1 MAQLVDYSV
10 RDGVAVIT
18 VNNPPV
24 NALSVGVPQGIV
36 DGVRRAGA
44 DSSVKAVVL
53 VGGGRGFIAGADISE
68 FFNPPEGR
76 TVTIFDTMD
85 ALEGASKP
93 VVAGIHG
100 AALGG
105 GLEVALSCH
114 YRCGAAGSLYGLPEV
129 KLGLLPGGG
138 GTQRLPR
145 LIGPERA
152 LPLMVSG
159 DFVPAAEALS
169 LGIVDRL
176 IEDGDIVDGAVAF
189 AAELAESGAALRR
202 IRDMPTPRP
211 SSPAFFDDFEKS
223 IARRQRGFLAP
234 FNIVECVKAA
244 VELPFD
250 EGMARERALFDE
262 CHKSDKARAQ
272 IHLFFAE
279 RTAGKIPGV
288 PRGTPAKKV
297 ESAAVLGAGTMGG
310 GIAMNFL
317 NAGIPVTLVERD
329 RESLDRGLGIIRA
342 NYEATAAKGRITD
355 ADVAAR
361 MDLIRPTTD
370 YDAIAAADIVVE
382 AVFEEMDLKKEVFRR
397 IDGIA
402 KDGAIL
408 ATNTSTLDVNEIASV
423 TRRPEAVIGTHFFS
437 PANVMR
443 LLENVRGEKSA
454 PETIATAMAVGKRI
468 GKVPVLVGVCDGFV
482 GNRMLAHYGRQA
494 HDMIMEGALPQD
506 VDGALYAF
514 GLAMG
519 PFAMG
524 DLAGLDV
531 GWRIRKRRMAE
542 LGLNRSD
549 DPVADALCEMGRY
562 GQKTGAGWYRYEA
575 GSRAPVPDPEVEAM
589 IVAESERR
597 GVVRRE
603 IGAEEIVERCMYQLV
618 NEGAKILEEGI
629 ALRASDIDV
638 IYANGYGF
646 PRYRGGPMFHADLVG
661 LRNVYDSVSRY
672 YDMLGEAWRPAPLL
686 RKLAEAGETFN
697 DRNPGR

>member
-1 MAQLVDYSV
+1 MSRLVEYST
-10 RDGVAVIT
+10 RGNVAVVT
-18 VNNPPV
+18 VVNPPV
-24 NALSVGVPQGIV
+24 NALSVGVPEGIV
-36 DGVRRAGA
+36 DGVRRAEA
-44 DSSVKAVVL
+44 DPAMAAIVL
-53 VGGGRGFIAGADISE
+53 AGGGRGFIAGADIAE
-68 FFNPPEGR
+68 FFNPPKER
-76 TVTIFDTMD
+76 RATIFDAIA

-93 VVAGIHG
+93 TVAGVHG

-105 GLEVALSCH
+105 GFEVALGCH
-114 YRCGAAGSLYGLPEV
+114 YRCGAAGSQYGLPEV
-129 KLGLLPGGG
+129 RLGLLPGAG

-152 LPLMVSG
+152 LPLIASG
-159 DFVPAAEALS
+159 DFVPAAKALE
-169 LGIVDRL
+169 LGIIDRVV
-176 IEDGDIVDGAVAF
+176 EGDIV
-189 AAELAESGAALRR
+189 EGAALFAGELAAQGSPLRK
-202 IRDMPTPRP
+202 IRDMQTPKP
-211 SSPAFFDDFEKS
+211 ASPDFFEAFEKS

-234 FNIVECVKAA
+234 FHIVKCVKAA

-279 RTAGKIPGV
+279 RAAAKVPGL
-288 PRGTPAKKV
+288 PRDARPKPV
-297 ESAAVLGAGTMGG
+297 ERAAVLGAGTMGG
-310 GIAMNFL
+310 GIAMNFV

-329 RESLDRGLGIIRA
+329 GEALERGLGVVRR
-342 NYEATAAKGRITD
+342 NYEATAAKGRLTA
-355 ADVAAR
+355 ADVETR
-361 MDLIRPTTD
+361 MGLLNPTTD
-370 YDAIAAADIVVE
+370 YEAIADADVVVE
-382 AVFEEMDLKKEVFRR
+382 AVFEDMDVKKEVFRK

-402 KDGAIL
+402 KEGAIL
-408 ATNTSTLDVNEIASV
+408 ATNTSTLDVNEIAAA

-454 PETIATAMAVGKRI
+454 PETIAAVMAMGKRI

-494 HDMIMEGALPQD
+494 QDMILEGALPQN
-506 VDGALYAF
+506 VDGALYEF

-542 LGLNRSD
+542 RRLNRSD
-549 DPVADALCEMGRY
+549 DPVADALCEKGRY
-562 GQKTGAGWYRYEA
+562 GQKTGAGWYKYEA
-575 GSRAPVPDPEVEAM
+575 GARTPVPDPEVEAM

-597 GVVRRE
+597 GIARRG
-603 IGAEEIVERCMYQLV
+603 IDAREIVERCMYQLV

-629 ALRASDIDV
+629 AARASDIDV

-646 PRYRGGPMFHADLVG
+646 PRWRGGPMFHADLVG
-661 LRNVYDSVSRY
+661 LKTVYDSVSRF
-672 YDMLGEAWRPAPLL
+672 YDRLGEAWRPAPLL
-686 RKLAEAGETFN
+686 ERLAAAGKTFN
-697 DRNPGR
+697 DLNPGR

>member
-1 MAQLVDYSV
+1 MTQLVEYAV
-10 RDGVAVIT
+10 RDGVAVIA

-36 DGVRRAGA
+36 DGVARAGA
-44 DSSVKAVVL
+44 DPAVGAIVL
-53 VGGGRGFIAGADISE
+53 VGAGRGFIAGADISE
-68 FFNPPEGR
+68 FFNPPAGENA
-76 TVTIFDTMD
+76 TIFDAMD
-85 ALEGASKP
+85 ALEGASLP

-105 GLEVALSCH
+105 GLEVALACH
-114 YRCGAAGSLYGLPEV
+114 YRCGAAGSQYGLPEV
-129 KLGLLPGGG
+129 KLGLLPGAG

-152 LPLMVSG
+152 LPLIVGG
-159 DFVPAAEALS
+159 DFVPDEKARA

-176 IEDGDIVDGAVAF
+176 VDGDIVDGAVAW
-189 AAELAESGAALRR
+189 ARELADSGAPLRR
-202 IRDMPTPRP
+202 IRDIATPKP
-211 SSPAFFDDFEKS
+211 ASPAFFDDFRKS

-234 FNIVECVKAA
+234 FNIVECVRAA

-279 RTAGKIPGV
+279 RAAGKIPDV
-288 PRGTPAKKV
+288 PRTTPTRKV
-297 ESAAVLGAGTMGG
+297 ERAAVLGAGTMGG
-310 GIAMNFL
+310 GIAMNFV
-317 NAGIPVTLVERD
+317 NVGIPVTLVEQNEEALR
-329 RESLDRGLGIIRA
+329 RGLAVIRG
-342 NYEATAAKGRITD
+342 NYEATAAKGRIAA
-355 ADVAAR
+355 ADVETR
-361 MDLIRPTTD
+361 MGLIEPTTD
-370 YDAIAAADIVVE
+370 YGRIAAADIVVE
-382 AVFEEMDLKKEVFRR
+382 AVFEEMDIKKEVFRK

-402 KDGAIL
+402 RDGAIL
-408 ATNTSTLDVNEIASV
+408 ATNTSTLDVNEIAAV
-423 TRRPEAVIGTHFFS
+423 TRRPEAVIGMHFFS

-454 PETIATAMAVGKRI
+454 PGTIATAMAVGKRI

-494 HDMIMEGALPQD
+494 HDMIIEGALPQQ
-506 VDGALYAF
+506 VDGALYEF

-549 DPVADALCEMGRY
+549 DPVGDVLCEKGRY
-562 GQKTGAGWYRYEA
+562 GQKTGAGWYRYDK
-575 GSRAPVPDPEVEAM
+575 GSRAPRPDPEVEAM

-597 GVVRRE
+597 GVARRE

-629 ALRASDIDV
+629 ALRAGDIDA

-646 PRYRGGPMFHADLVG
+646 PRWRGGPMFYADTVG
-661 LRNVYDSVSRY
+661 LRTVYDAVSRY
-672 YDMLGEAWRPAPLL
+672 YDTLGEAWRPAPLL
-686 RKLAEAGETFN
+686 ERLARAGETFN
-697 DRNPGR
+697 DVNPGR

>member
-1 MAQLVDYSV
+1 MTQLVEYAV
-10 RDGVAVIT
+10 RDGVAVIA

-36 DGVRRAGA
+36 DGVARAGA
-44 DSSVKAVVL
+44 DPAVGAIVL
-53 VGGGRGFIAGADISE
+53 VGAGRGFIAGADISE
-68 FFNPPEGR
+68 FFNPPAGENA
-76 TVTIFDTMD
+76 TIFDAMD
-85 ALEGASKP
+85 ALEGAALP

-105 GLEVALSCH
+105 GLEVALACH
-114 YRCGAAGSLYGLPEV
+114 YRCGAAGSQYGLPEV
-129 KLGLLPGGG
+129 KLGLLPGAG

-152 LPLMVSG
+152 LPLIVGG
-159 DFVPAAEALS
+159 DFVPDEKARA

-176 IEDGDIVDGAVAF
+176 VDGDIVDGAVAW
-189 AAELAESGAALRR
+189 ARELADSGAPLRR
-202 IRDMPTPRP
+202 IRDIATPKP
-211 SSPAFFDDFEKS
+211 ASPAFFDDFRKS

-234 FNIVECVKAA
+234 FNIVECVRAA

-279 RTAGKIPGV
+279 RAAGKIPDV
-288 PRGTPAKKV
+288 PRTTPTRKV
-297 ESAAVLGAGTMGG
+297 ERAAVLGAGTMGG
-310 GIAMNFL
+310 GIAMNFV
-317 NAGIPVTLVERD
+317 NVGIPVTLVEQNEEALR
-329 RESLDRGLGIIRA
+329 RGLAVIRG
-342 NYEATAAKGRITD
+342 NYEATAAKGRIAA
-355 ADVAAR
+355 ADVETR
-361 MDLIRPTTD
+361 MGLIEPTTD
-370 YDAIAAADIVVE
+370 YGRIAAADIVVE
-382 AVFEEMDLKKEVFRR
+382 AVFEEMDIKKEVFRK

-402 KDGAIL
+402 RDGTIL
-408 ATNTSTLDVNEIASV
+408 ATNTSTLDVNEIAAV
-423 TRRPEAVIGTHFFS
+423 TRRPEAVIGMHFFS

-454 PETIATAMAVGKRI
+454 PGTIATAMAVGKRI

-494 HDMIMEGALPQD
+494 HDMIIEGALPQQ
-506 VDGALYAF
+506 VDGALYEF

-549 DPVADALCEMGRY
+549 DPVGDALCEKGRY
-562 GQKTGAGWYRYEA
+562 GQKTGAGWYRYDK
-575 GSRAPVPDPEVEAM
+575 GSRAPRPDPEVEAM

-597 GVVRRE
+597 GVARRE

-618 NEGAKILEEGI
+618 NEGAEILEEGI
-629 ALRASDIDV
+629 ALRAGDIDA

-646 PRYRGGPMFHADLVG
+646 PRWRGGPMFYADTVG
-661 LRNVYDSVSRY
+661 LRTVYDAVSRY
-672 YDMLGEAWRPAPLL
+672 YDTLGEAWRPAPLL
-686 RKLAEAGETFN
+686 ERLARAGETFN
-697 DRNPGR
+697 DVNPGR

>member
-1 MAQLVDYSV
+1 MAGLVGYTV
-10 RDGVAVIT
+10 RDGVAAIV

-24 NALSVGVPQGIV
+24 NALSVGVPEGIV
-36 DGVRRAGA
+36 DGARRAVA
-44 DSSVKAVVL
+44 DPSVRAIVL
-53 VGGGRGFIAGADISE
+53 AGGGRGFIAGADISE
-68 FFNPPEGR
+68 FFNPPDGK
-76 TVTIFDTMD
+76 TATIFDTMD

-145 LIGPERA
+145 LVGPERA
-152 LPLMVSG
+152 LRLMVSG
-159 DFVPAAEALS
+159 DFVPAAEAEK

-176 IEDGDIVDGAVAF
+176 VEGDIIEGAMAF
-189 AAELAESGAALRR
+189 ARALADEGAPLRR
-202 IRDMPTPRP
+202 IRDMATPKP
-211 SSPAFFDDFEKS
+211 SSPAFFEEFEKS
-223 IARRQRGFLAP
+223 FARRQRGFLAP
-234 FNIVECVKAA
+234 FRIVECVRAA

-262 CHKSDKARAQ
+262 CHQSDKARAQ

-279 RTAGKIPGV
+279 RAANRIPDV
-288 PRGTPAKKV
+288 PRATPVKKV
-297 ESAAVLGAGTMGG
+297 ERAAVLGAGTMGG
-310 GIAMNFL
+310 GIAMNFA

-329 RESLDRGLGIIRA
+329 RESLERGLGVIRG
-342 NYEATAAKGRITD
+342 NYEATAAKGRLS
-355 ADVAAR
+355 AEDVETR
-361 MDLIRPTTD
+361 MGLIEPTTD
-370 YDAIAAADIVVE
+370 YDEIADADMVIE
-382 AVFEEMDLKKEVFRR
+382 AVFEEMDIKKEVFRK

-402 KDGAIL
+402 REGAIL

-494 HDMIMEGALPQD
+494 HDMILEGAAPQD
-506 VDGALYAF
+506 IDGALYEF

-562 GQKTGAGWYRYEA
+562 GQKTGAGWYKYAE
-575 GSRAPVPDPEVEAM
+575 GSRAPIPDPEVEAM

-597 GVVRRE
+597 GIVRRE
-603 IGAEEIVERCMYQLV
+603 IGAREIVERCMYQLV

-629 ALRASDIDV
+629 ALRAGDIDV

-646 PRYRGGPMFHADLVG
+646 PRWRGGPMFHADLVG
-661 LRNVYDSVSRY
+661 QKNVYDAVSRY
-672 YDMLGEAWRPAPLL
+672 YDAFGEAWRPAPLL
-686 RKLAEAGETFN
+686 KRLAEAGETFN

>member
-1 MAQLVDYSV
+1 MTQLVEYAV
-10 RDGVAVIT
+10 RDGVAVIA

-36 DGVRRAGA
+36 DGVARAGA
-44 DSSVKAVVL
+44 DPAVGAIVL
-53 VGGGRGFIAGADISE
+53 VGAGRGFIAGADISE
-68 FFNPPEGR
+68 FFNPPAGENA
-76 TVTIFDTMD
+76 TIFDAMD
-85 ALEGASKP
+85 ALEGASLP

-105 GLEVALSCH
+105 GLEVALACH
-114 YRCGAAGSLYGLPEV
+114 YRCGAAGSQYGLPEV
-129 KLGLLPGGG
+129 KLGLLPGAG

-152 LPLMVSG
+152 LPLIVGG
-159 DFVPAAEALS
+159 DFVPDEKARA

-176 IEDGDIVDGAVAF
+176 VDGDIVDGAVAW
-189 AAELAESGAALRR
+189 ARELADSGAPLRR
-202 IRDMPTPRP
+202 IRDIATPKP
-211 SSPAFFDDFEKS
+211 ASPAFFDDFRKS

-234 FNIVECVKAA
+234 FNIVECVRAA

-279 RTAGKIPGV
+279 RAAGKIPDV
-288 PRGTPAKKV
+288 PRTTPTRKV
-297 ESAAVLGAGTMGG
+297 ERAAVLGAGTMGG
-310 GIAMNFL
+310 GIAMNFV
-317 NAGIPVTLVERD
+317 NVGIPVTLVEQNEEALR
-329 RESLDRGLGIIRA
+329 RGLAVIRG
-342 NYEATAAKGRITD
+342 NYEATAAKGRIAA
-355 ADVAAR
+355 ADVETR
-361 MDLIRPTTD
+361 MGLIDPTTD
-370 YDAIAAADIVVE
+370 YGRIAAADIVVE
-382 AVFEEMDLKKEVFRR
+382 AVFEEMDIKKEVFRK

-402 KDGAIL
+402 RDGAIL
-408 ATNTSTLDVNEIASV
+408 ATNTSTLDVNEIAAV
-423 TRRPEAVIGTHFFS
+423 TRRPEAVIGMHFFS

-454 PETIATAMAVGKRI
+454 PGTIATAMAVGKRI

-494 HDMIMEGALPQD
+494 HDMIIEGALPQQ
-506 VDGALYAF
+506 VDGALYEF

-549 DPVADALCEMGRY
+549 DPVGDALCEKGRY
-562 GQKTGAGWYRYEA
+562 GQKTGAGWYRYDK
-575 GSRAPVPDPEVEAM
+575 GSRAPRPDPEVEAM

-597 GVVRRE
+597 GVARRE

-629 ALRASDIDV
+629 ALRAGDIDA

-646 PRYRGGPMFHADLVG
+646 PRWRGGPMFYADTVG
-661 LRNVYDSVSRY
+661 LRTVYDAVSRY
-672 YDMLGEAWRPAPLL
+672 YDALGEAWRPAPLL
-686 RKLAEAGETFN
+686 ERLARAGETFN
-697 DRNPGR
+697 DVNPGR

>member
-1 MAQLVDYSV
+1 MTQLVEYAV
-10 RDGVAVIT
+10 RDGVAVIA

-36 DGVRRAGA
+36 DGVARAGA
-44 DSSVKAVVL
+44 DPSVGAIVL
-53 VGGGRGFIAGADISE
+53 VGAGRGFIAGADISE
-68 FFNPPEGR
+68 FFNPPAGENA
-76 TVTIFDTMD
+76 TIFDAMD
-85 ALEGASKP
+85 ALEGASLP

-105 GLEVALSCH
+105 GLEVALACH
-114 YRCGAAGSLYGLPEV
+114 YRCGAAGSQYGLPEV
-129 KLGLLPGGG
+129 KLGLLPGAG

-152 LPLMVSG
+152 LPLIVGG
-159 DFVPAAEALS
+159 DFVPDEKARA

-176 IEDGDIVDGAVAF
+176 VDGDIVDGAVAW
-189 AAELAESGAALRR
+189 ARELADSGAPLRR
-202 IRDMPTPRP
+202 IRDIATPKP
-211 SSPAFFDDFEKS
+211 ASPAFFDDFRKS

-234 FNIVECVKAA
+234 FNIVECVRAA

-279 RTAGKIPGV
+279 RAAGKIPDV
-288 PRGTPAKKV
+288 PRTTPTRKV
-297 ESAAVLGAGTMGG
+297 ERAAVLGAGTMGG
-310 GIAMNFL
+310 GIAMNFV
-317 NAGIPVTLVERD
+317 NVGIPVTLVEQNEEALR
-329 RESLDRGLGIIRA
+329 RGLAVIRG
-342 NYEATAAKGRITD
+342 NYEATAAKGRIAA
-355 ADVAAR
+355 ADVATR
-361 MDLIRPTTD
+361 MGLIEPTTD
-370 YDAIAAADIVVE
+370 YGRIAAADIVVE
-382 AVFEEMDLKKEVFRR
+382 AVFEEMDIKKEVFRK

-402 KDGAIL
+402 RDGAIL
-408 ATNTSTLDVNEIASV
+408 ATNTSTLDVNEIAAV
-423 TRRPEAVIGTHFFS
+423 TRRPEAVIGMHFFS

-454 PETIATAMAVGKRI
+454 PGTIATAMAVGKRI

-494 HDMIMEGALPQD
+494 HDMIIEGALPQQ
-506 VDGALYAF
+506 VDGALYEF

-549 DPVADALCEMGRY
+549 DPVGDALCEKGRY
-562 GQKTGAGWYRYEA
+562 GQKTGAGWYRYDK
-575 GSRAPVPDPEVEAM
+575 GSRAPRPDPEVEAM

-597 GVVRRE
+597 GVARRE

-618 NEGAKILEEGI
+618 NEGAEILEEGI
-629 ALRASDIDV
+629 ALRAGDIDA

-646 PRYRGGPMFHADLVG
+646 PRWRGGPMFYADTVG
-661 LRNVYDSVSRY
+661 LRTVYDAVSRY
-672 YDMLGEAWRPAPLL
+672 YDALGEAWRPAPLL
-686 RKLAEAGETFN
+686 ERLARAGETFN
-697 DRNPGR
+697 DVNPGR

>member
-1 MAQLVDYSV
+1 MTQLVEYAV
-10 RDGVAVIT
+10 RDGVAVIA

-36 DGVRRAGA
+36 DGVARAGA
-44 DSSVKAVVL
+44 DPAVGAIVL
-53 VGGGRGFIAGADISE
+53 VGAGRGFIAGADISE
-68 FFNPPEGR
+68 FFNPPAGENA
-76 TVTIFDTMD
+76 TIFDAMD
-85 ALEGASKP
+85 ALEGASLP

-100 AALGG
+100 VALGG
-105 GLEVALSCH
+105 GLEVALACH
-114 YRCGAAGSLYGLPEV
+114 YRCGAAGSQYGLPEV
-129 KLGLLPGGG
+129 KLGLLPGAG

-152 LPLMVSG
+152 LPLIVGG
-159 DFVPAAEALS
+159 DFVPDEKARA

-176 IEDGDIVDGAVAF
+176 VDGDIVDGAVAW
-189 AAELAESGAALRR
+189 ARELADSGAPLRR
-202 IRDMPTPRP
+202 IRDIATPKP
-211 SSPAFFDDFEKS
+211 ASPAFFDDFRKS

-234 FNIVECVKAA
+234 FNIVECVRAA

-279 RTAGKIPGV
+279 RAAGKIPDV
-288 PRGTPAKKV
+288 PRTTPTRKV
-297 ESAAVLGAGTMGG
+297 ERAAVLGAGTMGG
-310 GIAMNFL
+310 GIAMNFV
-317 NAGIPVTLVERD
+317 NVGIPVTLVEQNEEALR
-329 RESLDRGLGIIRA
+329 RGLAVIRG
-342 NYEATAAKGRITD
+342 NYEATAAKGRIAA
-355 ADVAAR
+355 ADVETR
-361 MDLIRPTTD
+361 MGLIEPTTD
-370 YDAIAAADIVVE
+370 YGRIAAADIVVE
-382 AVFEEMDLKKEVFRR
+382 AVFEEMDIKKEVFRK

-402 KDGAIL
+402 RDGAIL
-408 ATNTSTLDVNEIASV
+408 ATNTSTLDVNEIAAV
-423 TRRPEAVIGTHFFS
+423 TRRPEAVIGMHFFS

-454 PETIATAMAVGKRI
+454 PGTIATAMAVGKRI

-494 HDMIMEGALPQD
+494 HDMIIEGALPQQ
-506 VDGALYAF
+506 VDGALYEF

-549 DPVADALCEMGRY
+549 DPVGDALCEKGRY
-562 GQKTGAGWYRYEA
+562 GQKTGAGWYRYDK
-575 GSRAPVPDPEVEAM
+575 GSRAPRPDPEVEAM

-597 GVVRRE
+597 GVARRE

-618 NEGAKILEEGI
+618 NEGAEILEEGI
-629 ALRASDIDV
+629 ALRAGDIDA

-646 PRYRGGPMFHADLVG
+646 PRWRGGPMFYADTVG
-661 LRNVYDSVSRY
+661 LRTVYDAVSRY
-672 YDMLGEAWRPAPLL
+672 YDALGEAWRPAPLL
-686 RKLAEAGETFN
+686 ERLARAGETFN
-697 DRNPGR
+697 DVNPGR

>member
-1 MAQLVDYSV
+1 MTQLVEYAV
-10 RDGVAVIT
+10 RDGVAVIA

-36 DGVRRAGA
+36 DGVARAGA
-44 DSSVKAVVL
+44 DPAVGAIVL
-53 VGGGRGFIAGADISE
+53 VGAGRGFIAGADISE
-68 FFNPPEGR
+68 FFNPPAGENA
-76 TVTIFDTMD
+76 TIFDAMD
-85 ALEGASKP
+85 ALEGASLP

-105 GLEVALSCH
+105 GLEVALACH
-114 YRCGAAGSLYGLPEV
+114 YRCGAAGSQYGLPEV
-129 KLGLLPGGG
+129 KLGLLPGAG

-152 LPLMVSG
+152 LPLIVGG
-159 DFVPAAEALS
+159 DFVPDEKARA

-176 IEDGDIVDGAVAF
+176 VDGDIVDGAVAW
-189 AAELAESGAALRR
+189 ARELADSGAPLRR
-202 IRDMPTPRP
+202 IRDIATPKP
-211 SSPAFFDDFEKS
+211 ASPAFFDDFRKS

-234 FNIVECVKAA
+234 FNIVECVRAA

-279 RTAGKIPGV
+279 RAAGKIPDV
-288 PRGTPAKKV
+288 PRTTPTRKV
-297 ESAAVLGAGTMGG
+297 ERAAVLGAGTMGG
-310 GIAMNFL
+310 GIAMNFV
-317 NAGIPVTLVERD
+317 NVGIPVTLVEQNEEALR
-329 RESLDRGLGIIRA
+329 RGLAVIRG
-342 NYEATAAKGRITD
+342 NYEATAAKGRIAA
-355 ADVAAR
+355 ADVETR
-361 MDLIRPTTD
+361 MGLIEPTTD
-370 YDAIAAADIVVE
+370 YGRIAAADIVVE
-382 AVFEEMDLKKEVFRR
+382 AVFEEMDIKKEVFRK

-402 KDGAIL
+402 RDGAIL
-408 ATNTSTLDVNEIASV
+408 ATNTSTLDVNEIAAV
-423 TRRPEAVIGTHFFS
+423 TRRPEAVIGMHFFS

-454 PETIATAMAVGKRI
+454 PGTIATAMAVGKRI

-494 HDMIMEGALPQD
+494 HDMIIEGALPQQ
-506 VDGALYAF
+506 VDGALYEF

-549 DPVADALCEMGRY
+549 DPVGDALCEKGRY
-562 GQKTGAGWYRYEA
+562 GQKTGAGWYRYDK
-575 GSRAPVPDPEVEAM
+575 GSRAPRPDPEVEAM

-597 GVVRRE
+597 GVARRE

-618 NEGAKILEEGI
+618 NEGAEILEEGI
-629 ALRASDIDV
+629 ALRAGDIDA

-646 PRYRGGPMFHADLVG
+646 PRWRGGPMFYADTVG
-661 LRNVYDSVSRY
+661 LRTVYDAVSRY
-672 YDMLGEAWRPAPLL
+672 YDTLGEAWRPAPLL
-686 RKLAEAGETFN
+686 ERLARAGETFN
-697 DRNPGR
+697 DVNPGR

>member
-1 MAQLVDYSV
+1 MTQLVEYAV
-10 RDGVAVIT
+10 RDGVAVIA

-36 DGVRRAGA
+36 DGVARAGA
-44 DSSVKAVVL
+44 DPAVGAIVL
-53 VGGGRGFIAGADISE
+53 VGAGRGFIAGADISE
-68 FFNPPEGR
+68 FFNPPAGENA
-76 TVTIFDTMD
+76 TIFDAMD
-85 ALEGASKP
+85 ALEGASLP

-105 GLEVALSCH
+105 GLEVALACH
-114 YRCGAAGSLYGLPEV
+114 YRCGAAGSQYGLPEV
-129 KLGLLPGGG
+129 KLGLLPGAG

-152 LPLMVSG
+152 LPLIVGG
-159 DFVPAAEALS
+159 DFVPDEKARA

-176 IEDGDIVDGAVAF
+176 VDGDIVDGAVAW
-189 AAELAESGAALRR
+189 ARELADSGAPLRR
-202 IRDMPTPRP
+202 IRDIATPKP
-211 SSPAFFDDFEKS
+211 ASPAFFDDFRKS

-234 FNIVECVKAA
+234 FNIVECVRAA

-279 RTAGKIPGV
+279 RAAGKIPDV
-288 PRGTPAKKV
+288 PRTTPTRKV
-297 ESAAVLGAGTMGG
+297 ERAAVLGAGTMGG
-310 GIAMNFL
+310 GIAMNFV
-317 NAGIPVTLVERD
+317 NAGIPVTLVEQNDEALR
-329 RESLDRGLGIIRA
+329 RGLAVIRG
-342 NYEATAAKGRITD
+342 NYEATAAKGRIAA
-355 ADVAAR
+355 ADVETR
-361 MDLIRPTTD
+361 MGLIEPTTD
-370 YDAIAAADIVVE
+370 YGRIAAADIVVE
-382 AVFEEMDLKKEVFRR
+382 AVFEEMDIKKEVFRK

-402 KDGAIL
+402 RDGAIL
-408 ATNTSTLDVNEIASV
+408 ATNTSTLDVNEIAAV
-423 TRRPEAVIGTHFFS
+423 TRRPEAVIGMHFFS

-454 PETIATAMAVGKRI
+454 PGTIATAMAVGKRI

-494 HDMIMEGALPQD
+494 HDMIIEGALPQQ
-506 VDGALYAF
+506 VDGALYEF

-549 DPVADALCEMGRY
+549 DPVGDALCEKGRY
-562 GQKTGAGWYRYEA
+562 GQKTGAGWYRYDK
-575 GSRAPVPDPEVEAM
+575 GNRAPRPDPEVEAM

-597 GVVRRE
+597 GVARRE

-618 NEGAKILEEGI
+618 NEGAEILEEGI
-629 ALRASDIDV
+629 ALRAGDIDA

-646 PRYRGGPMFHADLVG
+646 PRWRGGPMFYADTVG
-661 LRNVYDSVSRY
+661 LRTVYDAVSRY
-672 YDMLGEAWRPAPLL
+672 YDALGEAWRPAPLL
-686 RKLAEAGETFN
+686 ERLARAGETFN
-697 DRNPGR
+697 DVNPGR